1 MTQKV
6 VSMEIPAGIQRDGT
20 VFDSPCYVDGKW
32 MRFQRGRPRKMG
44 GYDGIFLNAS
54 GISRGMAMT
63 AVNGFNYVVS
73 GYNNGLQQWITG
85 PSGGVGSGPY
95 NYTLNNFTANPNNL
109 WQFDIAYDST
119 GNNTNN
125 LVAHPGQNLTYI
137 TSTVNTP
144 VLYGEF
150 PGSTGSLTM
159 SKVGVFTASGA
170 TAITSTTFT
179 LAANNVRVGAGQA
192 ITGTG
197 IPSGTTV
204 LSVVGTAVTMSAAA
218 TATGTITATFDNN
231 IAVSGGCVVI
241 HPYLFVYGNNG
252 LIQNSSAGD
261 FSNWVAADANA
272 NNVATGKIVKGLPI
286 RGGSTSPSGLFW
298 AADALI
304 RVSFQPST
312 VGGVNYYWGYDLVSS
327 QTSIMSS
334 SSVIEYDG
342 IFYWAGV
349 DRFLMYNGVV
359 QEIPNNNNQ
368 NYFFDNINLQQRQK
382 VWCTKIP
389 RWGEIWW
396 FYPKGDATE
405 CTDAVIYNVR
415 DKTWYDAGQAV
426 GARRS
431 AGVFSEVF
439 PKPIW
444 GGNEANSAG
453 TYTLWQHETG
463 VDQVYLTNVDAVQS
477 YFETYSI
484 GTLGGLVGT
493 QQQPGDNLWTRLER
507 IEPDFVQEGD
517 MTVVV
522 TGQGYADDTIV
533 ESEPYVFS
541 PNTRKIDMREQRREM
556 RLRFESNTFN
566 GDYQTG
572 RVILSL
578 TTGDVRSTGNP

>member
-1 MTQKV
+1 M
-6 VSMEIPAGIQRDGT
+6 
-20 VFDSPCYVDGKW
+20 
-32 MRFQRGRPRKMG
+32 
-44 GYDGIFLNAS
+44 
-54 GISRGMAMT
+54 
-63 AVNGFNYVVS
+63 
-73 GYNNGLQQWITG
+73 
-85 PSGGVGSGPY
+85 
-95 NYTLNNFTANPNNL
+95 
-109 WQFDIAYDST
+109 
-119 GNNTNN
+119 
-125 LVAHPGQNLTYI
+125 
-137 TSTVNTP
+137 
-144 VLYGEF
+144 
-150 PGSTGSLTM
+150 
-159 SKVGVFTASGA
+159 
-170 TAITSTTFT
+170 
-179 LAANNVRVGAGQA
+179 
-192 ITGTG
+192 
-197 IPSGTTV
+197 
-204 LSVVGTAVTMSAAA
+204 
-218 TATGTITATFDNN
+218 
-231 IAVSGGCVVI
+231 
-241 HPYLFVYGNNG
+241 
-252 LIQNSSAGD
+252 
-261 FSNWVAADANA
+261 
-272 NNVATGKIVKGLPI
+272 
-286 RGGSTSPSGLFW
+286 
-298 AADALI
+298 
-304 RVSFQPST
+304 
-312 VGGVNYYWGYDLVSS
+312 
-327 QTSIMSS
+327 
-334 SSVIEYDG
+334 
-342 IFYWAGV
+342 
-349 DRFLMYNGVV
+349 
-359 QEIPNNNNQ
+359 
-368 NYFFDNINLQQRQK
+368 
-382 VWCTKIP
+382 
-389 RWGEIWW
+389 
-396 FYPKGDATE
+396 
-405 CTDAVIYNVR
+405 R